1 MAGVAENQYKIV
13 GLQELSQ
20 QLRALGETVAAR
32 NLKGA
37 AKDAMEPTESAARA
51 SVPVGSEIHKTY
63 KGRTV
68 TPGFAQRSI
77 RRAAFAMRGA
87 KNVVRA
93 VVGVAREAFYA
104 VAFLE
109 RGTSK
114 MPAQPWL
121 VPAFEQTQAQVLNRF
136 RASLRERLA
145 RIAKRR
151 KK

>member
-1 MAGVAENQYKIV
+1 MFEIQ
-13 GLQELSQ
+13 GLKELSQ
-20 QLRALGETVAAR
+20 KLNALGQTVAAR

-37 AKDAMEPTESAARA
+37 ARDAMLPVEQAARA
-51 SVPVGSEIHKTY
+51 RVPVGSEIHKTY

-68 TPGFAQRSI
+68 TPGFAQRNVK
-77 RRAAFAMRGA
+77 RASTFSRARG
-87 KNVVRA
+87 VVRGM
-93 VVGVAREAFYA
+93 VGVAREAFYA

-121 VPAFEQTQAQVLNRF
+121 VPAFESVQAQVLTRF
-136 RASLRERLA
+136 RKSLEDRIA

-151 KK
+151 K